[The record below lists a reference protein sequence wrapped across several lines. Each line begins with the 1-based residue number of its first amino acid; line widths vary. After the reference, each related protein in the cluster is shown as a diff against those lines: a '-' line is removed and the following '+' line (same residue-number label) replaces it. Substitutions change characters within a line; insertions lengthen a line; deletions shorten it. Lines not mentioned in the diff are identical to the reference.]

1 MYKQQISLKARALRF
16 LSMREHSRIELERK
30 LSPYVQEGDDL
41 IDILD
46 FLEHAKYLSDE
57 RFSESLVNRRQ
68 SRFGNQKILSE
79 LQAHGLSKENIAQ
92 FKENLIETE
101 VERAIEIL
109 HRKYLNAPENHLEKS
124 KQMKFLLQ
132 RGFSMSSI
140 TQAIK
145 APRDEF
151 E

>member
-30 LSPYVQEGDDL
+30 LSPYVQEGDNL
-41 IDILD
+41 IAILD
-46 FLEHAKYLSDE
+46 FLENAKYLSDE

-79 LQAHGLSKENIAQ
+79 LQTHGLSKENIEQ
-92 FKENLIETE
+92 LKENLIETE
-101 VERAIEIL
+101 VDRAIEIL

-124 KQMKFLLQ
+124 KQMKFLMQ

-145 APRDEF
+145 APREEF